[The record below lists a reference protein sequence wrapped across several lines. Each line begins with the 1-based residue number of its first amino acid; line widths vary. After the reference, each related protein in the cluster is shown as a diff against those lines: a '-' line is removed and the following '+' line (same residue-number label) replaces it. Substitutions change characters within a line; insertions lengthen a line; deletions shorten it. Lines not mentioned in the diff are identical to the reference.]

1 MQNLILYAI
10 IFLLSFTQARATEDE
25 PIPVHTTENIF
36 GSDSND
42 TLFGTAGNDE
52 ILGGYGD
59 DVLAGN
65 DGDDVLR
72 GGDGNDILRGGD
84 GDDVLY
90 GGAGF
95 DRLYGGLGADRFV
108 FDINAMEA
116 DEVMDFNPDQND
128 TVWLQNKYT
137 EMTTDTASSVLT
149 ADDVRVDDEGGVEVR
164 IANSAWT
171 RIVGLNQGNLH
182 VSTREVTGALQLHFT
197 RQF

>member
-1 MQNLILYAI
+1 MQNLILCAI
-10 IFLLSFTQARATEDE
+10 ICLLGFTQARATEDE
-25 PIPVHTTENIF
+25 PMPVHTTKNIL
-36 GSDSND
+36 GSDGND
-42 TLFGTAGNDE
+42 TLFGTSGNDE
-52 ILGGYGD
+52 IAGGNGND
-59 DVLAGN
+59 FLVGN
-65 DGDDVLR
+65 DGDDV
-72 GGDGNDILRGGD
+72 LRGGD

-137 EMTTDTASSVLT
+137 EMATDTASSALT